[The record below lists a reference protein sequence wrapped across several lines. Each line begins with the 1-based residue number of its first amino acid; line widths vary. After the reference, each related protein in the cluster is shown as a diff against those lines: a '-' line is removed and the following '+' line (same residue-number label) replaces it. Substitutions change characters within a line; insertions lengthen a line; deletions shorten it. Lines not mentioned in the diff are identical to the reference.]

1 MADNFCHTTPAKTD
15 CVGSLAPCRDS
26 RVISFTSSYSLLSLI
41 TLLSL
46 GPYRVFSFSFL
57 HPLSFSKKTNFRI
70 GWMGMATPTFWFSVP
85 LLPPPPP
92 PCFLLFHFCSFPCT
106 KIQHRQLET
115 LQISFLRTSLSAQRS
130 NHVHTYSFQPAWLRH
145 TSSKCQTQYHALG
158 KGDTSRVRNVGCA
171 DACCLTSCNMSRC
184 TPQIQCNG
192 GGMCHRC
199 INTCR
204 CCCSCKTPRPFARAI
219 CRRPTQ
225 IFVLHHLSPSPA
237 RALCP
242 SDASHTSHDA
252 AVKNPKSVRSSTY
265 GASYQALHLD
275 ARDHCSTQLRLAEP
289 AGVGCRRCRATRPE
303 STGVVA
309 RGELPP
315 SRVESV
321 GFWAVGG
328 WLRQGRGRGRR
339 SRDAC
344 LPGQA
349 NLHDEGHPLGPLN
362 TKP

>member
-1 MADNFCHTTPAKTD
+1 MADTFCHTTPTKTD

-70 GWMGMATPTFWFSVP
+70 GWMGIATPTFWFSVP
-85 LLPPPPP
+85 LLPPP

-145 TSSKCQTQYHALG
+145 TYSKCQTQYHALG

-237 RALCP
+237 SALCP

-252 AVKNPKSVRSSTY
+252 AVKNPSPLGQVPMVPPIKPSISMRETVVQHSCVWPSQPV
-265 GASYQALHLD
+265 S
-275 ARDHCSTQLRLAEP
+275 
-289 AGVGCRRCRATRPE
+289 GVGDAGQQDRK
-303 STGVVA
+303 A
-309 RGELPP
+309 RG
-315 SRVESV
+315 
-321 GFWAVGG
+321 W
-328 WLRQGRGRGRR
+328 
-339 SRDAC
+339 
-344 LPGQA
+344 
-349 NLHDEGHPLGPLN
+349 
-362 TKP
+362 